1 MLMKYLYDPPL
12 LIKRI
17 FKDFSWQTS
26 NNNILL
32 TLDDGPN
39 PKSTEKILILL
50 SKLNIKALFF
60 LVGKN
65 VERNSEWIKNILIE
79 GHTIGNHTFNHKI
92 ITGLNRIDSIEE
104 INRFNSL
111 MIEKYNY
118 KVKYFR
124 PPFGRI
130 NFKTKKLMNETGM
143 KCVMWNLL
151 TYDYKKDIKK
161 VKFSVDNY
169 LQINSI
175 IVLHDSSKT
184 EDIIENSIK
193 YIAEAATKNGIDFGV
208 PEECLK

>member
-1 MLMKYLYDPPL
+1 MKFLYNPPL
-12 LIKRI
+12 IIKRL

-26 NNNILL
+26 NNKILL
-32 TLDDGPN
+32 TFDDGPN
-39 PKSTEKILILL
+39 PKSTEKILNLF
-50 SKLNIKALFF
+50 SKLKIKALFF
-60 LVGKN
+60 CVGKN
-65 VERNSEWIKNILIE
+65 VERYSEWTKNILNE
-79 GHTIGNHTFNHKI
+79 GHIIGNHTFNHKI
-92 ITGLNRIDSIEE
+92 LTRLNKIDSLEE
-104 INRFNSL
+104 INSFNSL
-111 MIEKYNY
+111 MIEKYEC

-124 PPFGRI
+124 PPFGMV

-161 VKFSVDNY
+161 VKLIVYNY

-184 EDIIENSIK
+184 EDIIEDSIK
-193 YIAEAATKNGIDFGV
+193 YIVDAASKNGFDFGV

>member
-1 MLMKYLYDPPL
+1 MKFLYDPPL
-12 LIKRI
+12 LIKRL
-17 FKDFSWQTS
+17 FKDFCWQTS
-26 NNNILL
+26 NNKILL

-39 PKSTEKILILL
+39 PRSTEKILNLF
-50 SKLNIKALFF
+50 SKLEIKALFF
-60 LVGKN
+60 CVGKN
-65 VERNSEWIKNILIE
+65 VERYSEWTKNILNE
-79 GHTIGNHTFNHKI
+79 GHIIGNHTFNHKI
-92 ITGLNRIDSIEE
+92 LTRLNKIDSLEE
-104 INRFNSL
+104 INSFNSL
-111 MIEKYNY
+111 MIEKYDR

-124 PPFGRI
+124 PPFGMV

-175 IVLHDSSKT
+175 IVLHDSNKT
-184 EDIIENSIK
+184 EDIIEDSIK
-193 YIAEAATKNGIDFGV
+193 YIVDAVSKNGFDFGV